1 MQDHHML
8 DAEPEEVPRIREF
21 LTYIKTPEKHEK
33 VAKFMLTMME
43 KELVRLYQI
52 FPTIPKCPHLADISL
67 LHRSVGPK

>member
-43 KELVRLYQI
+43 KELVRL
-52 FPTIPKCPHLADISL
+52 PDLPDNPHLADVSL
-67 LHRSVGPK
+67 SHRSAGCQR

>member
-43 KELVRLYQI
+43 KELVRLPN
-52 FPTIPKCPHLADISL
+52 FRDNP
-67 LHRSVGPK
+67 

>member
-43 KELVRLYQI
+43 RNSCVFQI
-52 FPTIPKCPHLADISL
+52 FPTIPKPSTF
-67 LHRSVGPK
+67 G